1 MKDEEYK
8 KVVAT
13 LDLGLGYMDGKTF
26 TQKLPANMEV
36 LKEMLQKSG
45 QLK

>member
-1 MKDEEYK
+1 M
-8 KVVAT
+8 AFPSQLQIIQIT
-13 LDLGLGYMDGKTF
+13 LGLGYMDGRTF

-36 LKEMLQKSG
+36 LKEMLRKSG